1 MEFEISQKTKE
12 LLDSLNKIFSK
23 ETPEEVLN
31 PIVVSRLTNG
41 LEFFY
46 EKVRNTLDY
55 REENLW
61 FKNAVLRFLKRKLLD
76 LFAGEEIGLE
86 LIQELIRGRYLE
98 NRVYS
103 KNKAKTIDN
112 ALQKYVKALE
122 ILEEKSSLD
131 NKEIQ
136 EIENWFLGIA
146 SLEITEIFINNDLD
160 RSLINY
166 FYETL
171 KDKIEIPENL
181 DLNVFYQQLYLS
193 IYRNFL
199 QADAEME
206 NFELFKLNY
215 SEWFSNSII
224 DFENFALNLS
234 KIKNQF
240 KLIIDNPLK
249 KNLDNL
255 IRRKII
261 ILNLLKELII
271 NNRENIEEIL
281 TNPETLEEKL
291 KTLYE
296 QKYIKAKNKLKTSA
310 IRSLIFIIVIK
321 ILVLFII
328 EIPYQNFISGEINY
342 LPIAINL
349 FMPPLV
355 LLITTIYAK
364 FPSEEQNFLK
374 ILIDFEKMIRPN
386 SSNIAVLKISQKRT
400 LPAQIAIGIMYT
412 LDVLM
417 ISFLFYQLLVGILNY
432 NIIDIAVFIL
442 FLSIVSFFAFRL
454 RNASIASLAIEEKE
468 NAISILVEF
477 IFFPI
482 IEIGKFLSESF
493 SSINVPAF
501 IFDFFIE
508 TPFKTVIEILEE
520 WFSFLREKK
529 QNL

>member
-12 LLDSLNKIFSK
+12 LLDSLDKIFNK
-23 ETPEEVLN
+23 KPQEEVLN
-31 PIVVSRLTNG
+31 PVVVSRLTNG

-61 FKNAVLRFLKRKLLD
+61 FKNAVLRFLKRKLLN

-98 NRVYS
+98 NGVYS
-103 KNKAKTIDN
+103 ENKAKIIDN
-112 ALQKYVKALE
+112 VLQKYVKALE
-122 ILEEKSSLD
+122 ILEEKSNLN

-181 DLNVFYQQLYLS
+181 DPNVFSQQLYLS
-193 IYRNFL
+193 IYRHFL
-199 QADAEME
+199 KADTEME

-215 SEWFSNSII
+215 PEWFSNSIV

-234 KIKNQF
+234 EIKNQF
-240 KLIIDNPLK
+240 QLITDDPLRK
-249 KNLDNL
+249 SLDNL

-261 ILNLLKELII
+261 LLNLLKDLVI
-271 NNRENIEEIL
+271 NNQENIEEIL

-291 KTLYE
+291 KILYE
-296 QKYIKAKNKLKTSA
+296 QKYKKAKDKLKTSA
-310 IRSLIFIIVIK
+310 IRELILIVAIN
-321 ILVLFII
+321 ILVLFLI
-328 EIPYQNFISGEINY
+328 EIPYQNLISGGINY
-342 LPIAINL
+342 PPIVINL
-349 FMPPLV
+349 LIPPSV
-355 LLITTIYAK
+355 LLISTIYAK
-364 FPSEEQNFLK
+364 FPSEERNFLK

-386 SSNIAVLKISQKRT
+386 SSDIAVLKIPSERT
-400 LPAQIAIGIMYT
+400 LPNQIAIGVIYA
-412 LDVLM
+412 LDVLLV
-417 ISFLFYQLLVGILNY
+417 SFLFYQLFVNIFNY
-432 NIIDIAVFIL
+432 NIIDLVIFIL

-454 RNASIASLAIEEKE
+454 RNTSITSLAIEEKE
-468 NAISILVEF
+468 NVISALIEF

-482 IEIGKFLSESF
+482 IEIGKLLSKIF
-493 SSINVPAF
+493 SSINVTTF

-520 WFSFLREKK
+520 WFSFLKERK
-529 QNL
+529 

>member
-1 MEFEISQKTKE
+1 MDFEISQKTKE
-12 LLDSLNKIFSK
+12 LINSLNEIFNK
-23 ETPEEVLN
+23 KTAEEVLN
-31 PIVVSRLTNG
+31 PVVVSRLTNG

-46 EKVRNTLDY
+46 EKARNTLDY

-61 FKNAVLRFLKRKLLD
+61 FKNAVLRFLKRKLLN

-86 LIQELIRGRYLE
+86 LMQELIRGRYLE
-98 NRVYS
+98 NGVHS
-103 KNKAKTIDN
+103 ENKAKLIDN
-112 ALQKYVKALE
+112 TLQKYVRVLE
-122 ILEEKSSLD
+122 ILEEKSNLTT
-131 NKEIQ
+131 KEIQ
-136 EIENWFLGIA
+136 ETENWFLAVA

-171 KDKIEIPENL
+171 KDKIEIPANL

-199 QADAEME
+199 QADSEME

-215 SEWFSNSII
+215 QEWFSNSIT
-224 DFENFALNLS
+224 DFEDFALNLP
-234 KIKNQF
+234 KIKSQF
-240 KLIIDNPLK
+240 QLIINNPLK

-271 NNRENIEEIL
+271 TNQENIEKIL
-281 TNPETLEEKL
+281 INPETLEEKL
-291 KTLYE
+291 KALYE
-296 QKYIKAKNKLKTSA
+296 QKHKKAKEKLRTSA
-310 IRSLIFIIVIK
+310 VRSLIFIIATK

-328 EIPYQNFISGEINY
+328 EIPYQNFTRGATNY

-349 FMPPLV
+349 IVPPLV
-355 LLITTIYAK
+355 LLVSTIYAK

-386 SSNIAVLKISQKRT
+386 SSNIAVLKIPQKRT
-400 LPAQIAIGIMYT
+400 LPTKIAIGAMYAI
-412 LDVLM
+412 DVL
-417 ISFLFYQLLVGILNY
+417 IVGFLFYQLLINVLNY
-432 NIIDIAVFIL
+432 NIIDVAVFIL

-468 NAISILVEF
+468 SVISILVEF

-482 IEIGKFLSESF
+482 VEIGRLLSQSF
-493 SSINVPAF
+493 SSINVTAF

-520 WFSFLREKK
+520 WFSFLRERR
-529 QNL
+529 QNF